1 MTGWN
6 NIVKECKSVS
16 FEGKQFLL
24 VQDTSEE
31 AKFYLVDLER
41 VTETAAKYLKAFVD
55 DYDDDEFIQDVIGQ
69 SVHDIEEEPEVEK
82 LKMLV
87 TDLRQDRIEL
97 QAEIEQ
103 FREGVKSETSRIAH
117 MKDEEMKDDID
128 YLTGENKELQLKVK
142 EVCLTK
148 ASLQLQLAEAR
159 KQILMHQQE
168 EEMSA
173 IVDEAAQEDDILN
186 RVDASDIETA
196 RNIGLEDDMFQPVH
210 ADSREI
216 LCIF

>member
-196 RNIGLEDDMFQPVH
+196 RNIGLEDDMFQPVQ
-210 ADSREI
+210 EV
-216 LCIF
+216 

>member
-196 RNIGLEDDMFQPVH
+196 RNIGLEDDMFQPVQ
-210 ADSREI
+210 EEY
-216 LCIF
+216 

>member
-196 RNIGLEDDMFQPVH
+196 RNIGLEGDMFQPVQ
-210 ADSREI
+210 EV
-216 LCIF
+216 

>member
-173 IVDEAAQEDDILN
+173 IVDEAAQEDDMLN

-196 RNIGLEDDMFQPVH
+196 RNIGLEDDMFQPVQ
-210 ADSREI
+210 EV
-216 LCIF
+216 